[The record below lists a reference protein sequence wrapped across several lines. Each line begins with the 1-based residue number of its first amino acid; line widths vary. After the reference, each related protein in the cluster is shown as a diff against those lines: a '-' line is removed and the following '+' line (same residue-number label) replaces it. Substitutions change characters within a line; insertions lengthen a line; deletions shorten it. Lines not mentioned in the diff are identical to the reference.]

1 MEATSAHDEHIKQAK
16 ESGHPYTVYRGHV
29 DAPGYRLSN
38 VEWHP
43 NGMFG
48 DIGQPETG
56 VRRMVDGVE
65 VRDSF
70 FVIQHGW
77 WDFDAAS
84 NLIAKA
90 FAKGWDERR
99 ISALMEWMLNRKRVS
114 RVDFL

>member
-1 MEATSAHDEHIKQAK
+1 MEATVAHDEYIKQAR
-16 ESGHPYTVYRGHV
+16 ETGNPYTVHRGVV
-29 DAPGYRLSN
+29 DIPGYRLSN

-43 NGMFG
+43 NREFG

-56 VRRMVDGVE
+56 VRRVVDGAE

-84 NLIAKA
+84 NLIVKA
-90 FAKGWDERR
+90 ITKGWDERR
-99 ISALMEWMLNRKRVS
+99 ISTLMEWMLNRKRVS